1 MLTPRFPRVRW
12 PSALAALALGGCISA
27 TRGEWT
33 AQQAAQAESV
43 EAFLEAGNAAGA
55 RAAFELLAPRAD
67 QQGRATALERRIGAL
82 ELEPFEPSL
91 LAANEALA
99 AGDDELAR
107 AILSYA
113 RARRPAGA
121 ALATLERLDAVLAG
135 RELLRGVRLELR
147 ARTVPGAERARVE
160 LVGRNDGAATIVLE
174 CSGASLDGLATALT
188 VQGAEQRTAQ
198 RLTVDALDHLVLEP
212 GCEVRVPLGEFPAAT
227 RGCVAVR
234 TNWKLTPAGTVA
246 RLNGFEI
253 PAQEIEALSNDWVL
267 VDPRFPAGAVTPEEL
282 ADYVRRGAPSMAALL
297 ERTVRVAPERHA
309 EALDVLTPALLD
321 RPLLEIARAAPVLRW
336 LSGERLGD
344 SFEPD
349 GVALRAWLQ
358 ARAARRAAPKAE
370 EPLGLPSAAAGAA
383 SGARSGAGE
392 ANVDRR

>member
-1 MLTPRFPRVRW
+1 MLRARRQRVRG
-12 PSALAALALGGCISA
+12 SAALCAVAALVLGACVSA
-27 TRGEWT
+27 TSGEWT
-33 AQQAAQAESV
+33 AQQTAQAENV
-43 EAFLEAGNAAGA
+43 EALIEAGDAAGA
-55 RAAFELLAPRAD
+55 RAAFALLAPRAD
-67 QQGRATALERRIGAL
+67 QTGRAAALERRIGAL

-91 LAANEALA
+91 LAANEALS

-121 ALATLERLDAVLAG
+121 ALATLERLDAVLVG
-135 RELLRGVRLELR
+135 RELLRFVRLELR

-160 LVGRNDGAATIVLE
+160 LVARNDGAAAVVLE

-188 VQGAEQRTAQ
+188 TQGAEQRTAQ
-198 RLTVDALDHLVLEP
+198 RLTVDALDRLVLEP
-212 GCEVRVPLGEFPAAT
+212 GREVRVPLGEFPAAT

-234 TNWKLTPAGTVA
+234 STWKLTPAGTVA
-246 RLNGFEI
+246 RINGFEV
-253 PAQEIEALSNDWVL
+253 PAQEVQALSNDWVL
-267 VDPRFPAGAVTPEEL
+267 VDPRFPPGAITPQEL
-282 ADYVRRGAPSMAALL
+282 ADYVRRGAPSMAGLL
-297 ERTVRVAPERHA
+297 ERTVRVAPERRA

-349 GVALRAWLQ
+349 GVALRAWLVE
-358 ARAARRAAPKAE
+358 RAARRAAPSVD
-370 EPLGLPSAAAGAA
+370 EPLGLPQAA

-392 ANVDRR
+392 ANVDGR